1 MSGKPVT
8 PQDYFELM
16 QKMANPSG
24 HSFQSLMF
32 PTLDPKELD
41 RKIGELESV
50 EHWLKANLGML
61 QLSIKTLQYQKALMT
76 PAEERKQSTEMPK
89 LDEAMMNPALWAWQ
103 LMNQAGEQM
112 MNQAG
117 EQMKAAADQA
127 AAAVS
132 SVSTPAAAA
141 PRPTKHPKA
150 RASKRN

>member
-8 PQDYFELM
+8 PQDYFDLM

-24 HSFQSLMF
+24 YSFQSLMF
-32 PTLDPKELD
+32 PSLDPKELD

-76 PAEERKQSTEMPK
+76 PAEERKSSSEMPK
-89 LDEAMMNPALWAWQ
+89 MDEAMMNPALWAWQ

-127 AAAVS
+127 AAAA
-132 SVSTPAAAA
+132 TAATASNA
-141 PRPTKHPKA
+141 PKPQKHPKA
-150 RASKRN
+150 RASKRG

>member
-8 PQDYFELM
+8 PQDYFDLM
-16 QKMANPSG
+16 QKMVNPSG

-41 RKIGELESV
+41 RKISELETV

-76 PAEERKQSTEMPK
+76 PTEERKGQPEPTAPE
-89 LDEAMMNPALWAWQ
+89 EAMMNPAMWAWQ
-103 LMNQAGEQM
+103 L

-127 AAAVS
+127 ASVAQAAVQQ
-132 SVSTPAAAA
+132 PEK
-141 PRPTKHPKA
+141 PPKA
-150 RASKRN
+150 RASRRSKSP

>member
-8 PQDYFELM
+8 PQDYFDLM

-24 HSFQSLMF
+24 YSFQSLMF

-41 RKIGELESV
+41 RKIGELETV

-76 PAEERKQSTEMPK
+76 PAEERKSMPEAPQA
-89 LDEAMMNPALWAWQ
+89 DEAMMNPALWAWQ

-112 MNQAG
+112 R
-117 EQMKAAADQA
+117 AAADQA
-127 AAAVS
+127 ASAAQA
-132 SVSTPAAAA
+132 TAHQPEK
-141 PRPTKHPKA
+141 PPKA
-150 RASKRN
+150 RASRRNKGP